1 MFFIIVFFLNEGQ
14 EAGDGKEITLN
25 TAATEKTEERTV
37 VKLSTI
43 DKCE

>member
-14 EAGDGKEITLN
+14 EAGDRKEITLN
-25 TAATEKTEERTV
+25 TAGTQERTV
-37 VKLSTI
+37 IKLSTI